1 MIHPIPVQAVIFDFG
16 GVLCF
21 HPAED
26 RFAAIADLLGVPTA
40 RLLDLFW
47 ANRVPYDTGLID
59 SLEYWTRIANGAGK
73 RLDDRLLPTLVEREI
88 RLWNHFDRRVFQW
101 AGQLKS
107 SGIRTAVLSN
117 LPRALGEALR
127 ATPGLLEPFDHLTL
141 SYELHLV
148 KPDAEIYR
156 RALRGLGVEPGET
169 LFLDDRPP
177 NVEGALAAGIHAEL
191 FTTWETFLETSA
203 GRYKL
208 PILLQSP

>member
-21 HPAED
+21 HPPED
-26 RFAAIADLLGVPTA
+26 RFAAIADLLGLPTQ
-40 RLLDLFW
+40 RLLELFW
-47 ANRVPYDTGLID
+47 ANRADYDTGLID
-59 SLEYWTRIANGAGK
+59 SREYWTRIANGAGL
-73 RLDDRLLPTLVEREI
+73 RLDDRLLPALVEREI
-88 RLWNHFDRRVFQW
+88 RLWNNFDRRVLQW
-101 AGQLKS
+101 AAHLKS

-203 GRYKL
+203 GRYNL